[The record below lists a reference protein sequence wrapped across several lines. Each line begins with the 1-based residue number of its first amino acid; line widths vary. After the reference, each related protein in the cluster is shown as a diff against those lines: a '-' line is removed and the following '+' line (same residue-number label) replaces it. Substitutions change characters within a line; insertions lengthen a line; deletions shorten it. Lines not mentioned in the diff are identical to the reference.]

1 MTTRMLLPLSLLTLA
16 LPAAAHSQAPE
27 PCAGVPHCT
36 ATSTFVATLSDFRES
51 TASYSRLL
59 SVTVRF
65 QNRTTEP
72 LTLAYVAGS
81 GLGTD
86 DQGNR
91 YEAQSQSLR
100 GLGEVRGN
108 TFDAKFTLRPG
119 ETADA
124 RLEFAFRPGRAILGT
139 RFVLELAVREI
150 DPLPGNQW
158 RLGRE
163 HSLQWQ
169 GLGEAPVVA
178 AAPVTPAP
186 TAPAGDATP
195 APEPPVDPCADKERC
210 YATGPFMAEVTRFSD
225 SKVSYYH
232 ILTYTVRFRNLSS
245 EPLVLAYAGGTA
257 VALDDQG
264 NRYVPSGSNH
274 LKGMGISQGN
284 RADPSFRLK
293 PGEARDATF
302 QVTFRP
308 GRAVLG
314 TVYTF
319 DFAVEELEILPRNQI
334 RTAREYTIG
343 FRDLT
348 LSGASPASAAKGVL
362 DALRGR
368 RP

>member
-1 MTTRMLLPLSLLTLA
+1 MTVRIPIPLAFLTLMIPSPA
-16 LPAAAHSQAPE
+16 LTQVAN
-27 PCAGVPHCT
+27 PCEGVTHCT
-36 ATSTFVATLSDFRES
+36 STSTFVAALADFRES
-51 TASYSRLL
+51 SASYYRLL
-59 SVTVRF
+59 GVTVRF
-65 QNRTTEP
+65 QNRTDRP

-91 YEAQSQSLR
+91 YEMQPQSLR

-124 RLEFAFRPGRAILGT
+124 RLEFAFRPGTAIVGT
-139 RFVLELAVREI
+139 RFVLEMAVREI
-150 DPLPGNQW
+150 DPLPGDQW

-169 GLGEAPVVA
+169 GLGEVPVVA
-178 AAPVTPAP
+178 AAPEGPTPA
-186 TAPAGDATP
+186 APASVTTP
-195 APEPPVDPCADKERC
+195 PEPPPADPCAEKARC
-210 YATGPFMAEVTRFSD
+210 YATGPFLAEVTRFSD

-264 NRYVPSGSNH
+264 NRYGPSGSNH

-302 QVTFRP
+302 QVAFRP

-314 TVYTF
+314 TVYTV

-334 RTAREYTIG
+334 RTAREYAVG

-348 LSGASPASAAKGVL
+348 LSGPNPASAAKGVL

>member
-1 MTTRMLLPLSLLTLA
+1 MTARTVIPMALLTLM
-16 LPAAAHSQAPE
+16 LPSTAPAQAAD
-27 PCAGVPHCT
+27 PCEGVTHCT
-36 ATSTFVATLSDFRES
+36 STSAFVATLTDFRES
-51 TASYSRLL
+51 TASYYRMLG
-59 SVTVRF
+59 VTVRF
-65 QNRTTEP
+65 QNRTDRP

-91 YEAQSQSLR
+91 YEAQPQSLR

-119 ETADA
+119 EAADA
-124 RLEFAFRPGRAILGT
+124 RMELAFRPGNAIVGT
-139 RFVLELAVREI
+139 RFVLEMAVREI
-150 DPLPGNQW
+150 DPLPGDQW

-163 HSLQWQ
+163 HSLQWE
-169 GLGEAPVVA
+169 GLGAPVVA
-178 AAPVTPAP
+178 VAPEAPMPAAPTSS
-186 TAPAGDATP
+186 ATP
-195 APEPPVDPCADKERC
+195 PEPPADPCAEKTRC
-210 YATGPFMAEVTRFSD
+210 YATGPFLAEVTRFSD

-232 ILTYTVRFRNLSS
+232 VLTYTVRFRNLST

-264 NRYVPSGSNH
+264 NRYGPSGSNH
-274 LKGMGISQGN
+274 LKGMGISQGR

-302 QVTFRP
+302 QMAFRP

-334 RTAREYTIG
+334 RTAREYTVG

-348 LSGASPASAAKGVL
+348 LSGPSPASAAKGVL